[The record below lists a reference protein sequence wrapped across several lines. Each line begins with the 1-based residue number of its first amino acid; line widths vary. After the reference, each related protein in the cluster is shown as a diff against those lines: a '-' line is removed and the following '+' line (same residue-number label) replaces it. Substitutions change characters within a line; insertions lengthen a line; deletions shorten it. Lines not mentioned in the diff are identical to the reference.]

1 MKEMKKELIKII
13 KKAGKILKKGYY
25 SNKDVTFKAK
35 KDLVTKYDVAVE
47 NYLKKK
53 FSKKFK
59 EFNIIA
65 EESDNTTIE
74 FNNSIII
81 DPIDGTTNFVNGVP
95 HTAISVGVYKD
106 KKPYLAIVYNPILD
120 ELYEA
125 KIGKGAYLNGKKLE
139 VSKEENFQKALIATG
154 FPYSSGTNSD
164 DLNDVIKKLKDILPL
179 CQDIRR
185 LGSAS
190 IDLCMV
196 AKGTFEGYYEMNLKA
211 WDVSAGIL
219 ILTEAGGTV
228 STIDG
233 SEYKLFED
241 KYIVATNGKIHNE
254 LIKNLN
260 L

>member
-1 MKEMKKELIKII
+1 MKKELIKII

-47 NYLKKK
+47 NYLKEK
-53 FSKKFK
+53 FTKKFK

-65 EESDNTTIE
+65 EESDNANVE

-125 KIGKGAYLNGKKLE
+125 KIGKGAFLNGKQLK
-139 VSKEENFQKALIATG
+139 VSDEAELQKALLATG
-154 FPYSSGTNSD
+154 FPYTSGSNED
-164 DLNDVIKKLKDILPL
+164 DLNDVVKKIKDILPL
-179 CQDIRR
+179 CQDLRR

-190 IDLCMV
+190 IDLCLV
-196 AKGTFEGYYEMNLKA
+196 ARGTFEGYYEMNLKP
-211 WDVSAGIL
+211 WDVSAGVL
-219 ILTEAGGTV
+219 ILSEAGGKITN
-228 STIDG
+228 INGD
-233 SEYKLFED
+233 EYNLFED
-241 KYIVATNGKIHNE
+241 KYIVATNGKIHDE

>member
-1 MKEMKKELIKII
+1 MKKELIKII

-47 NYLKKK
+47 NYLKEK
-53 FSKKFK
+53 FTKKFK

-65 EESDNTTIE
+65 EESDNANVE

-95 HTAISVGVYKD
+95 HTAISVGVYKN

-125 KIGKGAYLNGKKLE
+125 KIGKGAFLNGKELK
-139 VSKEENFQKALIATG
+139 VSVESDLQKALLATG
-154 FPYSSGTNSD
+154 FPYTSGSSED
-164 DLNDVIKKLKDILPL
+164 DLNDVVKKIKDILPL
-179 CQDIRR
+179 CQDLRR

-190 IDLCMV
+190 IDLCLV
-196 AKGTFEGYYEMNLKA
+196 ARGTFEGYYEMNLKP
-211 WDVSAGIL
+211 WDVSAGVL
-219 ILTEAGGTV
+219 ILSEAGGKITN
-228 STIDG
+228 INGD
-233 SEYKLFED
+233 EYNLFED
-241 KYIVATNGKIHNE
+241 KYIVATNGKIHDE

>member
-1 MKEMKKELIKII
+1 MKKELIKII
-13 KKAGKILKKGYY
+13 KKAGKILKEGYY

-47 NYLKKK
+47 NYLKAK
-53 FSKKFK
+53 FTKKFK

-65 EESDNTTIE
+65 EESDNANVE

-95 HTAISVGVYKD
+95 HTAISVGVYKN

-125 KIGKGAYLNGKKLE
+125 KIGKGAFLNGEKLE
-139 VSKEENFQKALIATG
+139 VSKEENFQKSLIATG
-154 FPYSSGTNSD
+154 FPYTSGSNED
-164 DLNDVIKKLKDILPL
+164 DLNDVVKKIKDILPL
-179 CQDIRR
+179 CQDLRR

-196 AKGTFEGYYEMNLKA
+196 ARGTFEAYYEMNLKP
-211 WDVSAGIL
+211 WDVSAGVL
-219 ILTEAGGTV
+219 ILSEAGGKITN
-228 STIDG
+228 INGD
-233 SEYKLFED
+233 EYNLFED
-241 KYIVATNGKIHNE
+241 KYIVATNGKIHEE

>member
-1 MKEMKKELIKII
+1 MKKELIKII

-47 NYLKKK
+47 NYLKAK
-53 FSKKFK
+53 FTKKFK

-65 EESDNTTIE
+65 EESDNANIE
-74 FNNSIII
+74 FNDSIII

-95 HTAISVGVYKD
+95 HTAISVGVYKN

-125 KIGKGAYLNGKKLE
+125 KIGKGAFLNGKQLK
-139 VSKEENFQKALIATG
+139 VSVEADLQKALLATG
-154 FPYSSGTNSD
+154 FPYTSGSSED
-164 DLNDVIKKLKDILPL
+164 DLNDVVKKIKDILPL
-179 CQDIRR
+179 CQDLRR

-190 IDLCMV
+190 IDLCLV
-196 AKGTFEGYYEMNLKA
+196 ARGTFEGYYEMNLKP
-211 WDVSAGIL
+211 WDVSAGVL
-219 ILTEAGGTV
+219 ILSEAGGKITN
-228 STIDG
+228 INGD
-233 SEYKLFED
+233 EYNLFED
-241 KYIVATNGKIHNE
+241 KYIVATNGKIHDE

>member
-1 MKEMKKELIKII
+1 MKKELIKII

-65 EESDNTTIE
+65 EESDNTLIE

-179 CQDIRR
+179 CQEIRR

-241 KYIVATNGKIHNE
+241 KYIVATNGKIHDE

>member
-1 MKEMKKELIKII
+1 MKKELIKII

-65 EESDNTTIE
+65 EESDNTLIE

-125 KIGKGAYLNGKKLE
+125 KIGKGAYLNGEKLE

-241 KYIVATNGKIHNE
+241 KYIVATNGKIHDE

>member
-1 MKEMKKELIKII
+1 MKKELIKII

-47 NYLKKK
+47 NYLKEK
-53 FSKKFK
+53 FTKKFK

-65 EESDNTTIE
+65 EESDNANIG

-95 HTAISVGVYKD
+95 HTAISVGVYKN

-125 KIGKGAYLNGKKLE
+125 KIGKGAFLNGKELK
-139 VSKEENFQKALIATG
+139 VSDETELQKALLATG
-154 FPYSSGTNSD
+154 FPYTSGSNED
-164 DLNDVIKKLKDILPL
+164 DLNDVVKKIKDILPL
-179 CQDIRR
+179 CQDLRR

-190 IDLCMV
+190 IDLCLV
-196 AKGTFEGYYEMNLKA
+196 ARGTFEGYYEMNLKP
-211 WDVSAGIL
+211 WDVSAGVL
-219 ILTEAGGTV
+219 ILSEAGGKITN
-228 STIDG
+228 INGD
-233 SEYKLFED
+233 EYNLFED
-241 KYIVATNGKIHNE
+241 KYIVATNGKIHDE

>member
-1 MKEMKKELIKII
+1 MKKKLIKII
-13 KKAGKILKKGYY
+13 KKAGKILKNGYY
-25 SNKDVTFKAK
+25 SDKEVSFKAK

-47 NYLKKK
+47 NYLKEK
-53 FSKKFK
+53 FTKKFK

-65 EESDNTTIE
+65 EESDNANVE

-95 HTAISVGVYKD
+95 HTAISVGVYKN

-125 KIGKGAYLNGKKLE
+125 KIGKGAFLNGKQLK
-139 VSKEENFQKALIATG
+139 VSDETELQKALLATG
-154 FPYSSGTNSD
+154 FPYTSGSNED
-164 DLNDVIKKLKDILPL
+164 DLNDVVKKIKDILPL
-179 CQDIRR
+179 CQDLRR

-190 IDLCMV
+190 IDLCLV
-196 AKGTFEGYYEMNLKA
+196 ARGTFEGYYEMNLKP
-211 WDVSAGIL
+211 WDVSAGVL
-219 ILTEAGGTV
+219 ILSEAGGKITN
-228 STIDG
+228 ING
-233 SEYKLFED
+233 GEYNLFED
-241 KYIVATNGKIHNE
+241 KYIVATNGKIHDE

>member
-1 MKEMKKELIKII
+1 MKKELIKII

-47 NYLKKK
+47 NYLKEK
-53 FSKKFK
+53 FTKKFK

-65 EESDNTTIE
+65 EESDNANVE

-125 KIGKGAYLNGKKLE
+125 KIGKGAFLNGKQLK
-139 VSKEENFQKALIATG
+139 VSDETELQKALLATG
-154 FPYSSGTNSD
+154 FPYTSGSNED
-164 DLNDVIKKLKDILPL
+164 DLNDVVKKIKDILPL
-179 CQDIRR
+179 CQDLRR

-190 IDLCMV
+190 IDLCLV
-196 AKGTFEGYYEMNLKA
+196 ARGTFEGYYEMNLKP
-211 WDVSAGIL
+211 WDVSAGVL
-219 ILTEAGGTV
+219 ILSEAGGKITN
-228 STIDG
+228 INGD
-233 SEYKLFED
+233 EYNLFED
-241 KYIVATNGKIHNE
+241 KYIVATNGKIHDE